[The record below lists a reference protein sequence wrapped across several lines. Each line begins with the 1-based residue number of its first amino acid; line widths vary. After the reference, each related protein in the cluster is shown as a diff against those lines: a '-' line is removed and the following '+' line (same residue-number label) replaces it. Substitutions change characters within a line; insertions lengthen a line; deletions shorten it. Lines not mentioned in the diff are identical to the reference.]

1 MVVTAHDLAWI
12 ARSRQFTAN
21 YRLLHADFHIAAGRI
36 FEDRRLRARLP
47 RRYLGRGAA
56 LDPAL
61 PIRPPGS
68 RLFLRL
74 GKPVGKFPDRRAASV
89 QYWYLPEAGGLTTP
103 AMWPEPAI
111 TNSTSPPKNCDPRN
125 TDRAGAIWSSRAAR
139 LNTGMVTSES
149 VTVRPASAILPS
161 DRLFSR

>member
-12 ARSRQFTAN
+12 ARTRQFTAN

-47 RRYLGRGAA
+47 RRYLRRGAA

-74 GKPVGKFPDRRAASV
+74 GKPVGKFPDRRPIGPMLV
-89 QYWYLPEAGGLTTP
+89 LAGGRRVDHP
-103 AMWPEPAI
+103 G
-111 TNSTSPPKNCDPRN
+111 DV
-125 TDRAGAIWSSRAAR
+125 AGARHHELDVAAEELR
-139 LNTGMVTSES
+139 S
-149 VTVRPASAILPS
+149 
-161 DRLFSR
+161 